1 MKKENLIGFIML
13 KDLKN
18 INECSKCGIC
28 RSVCPVFLTV
38 NDEVMSPRGKISL
51 VEAFLEEKIID
62 IKRYADIIRSC
73 IKCTRCS
80 NVCPVGV
87 KVEKIIQS
95 ARELLYSKISAEVK
109 ETFRYFLENPSE
121 FLRKKFNENSDDQQ
135 NAFPIWFSPLLFHDK
150 AYLPELSEKT
160 ALEKYDGYIKA
171 YKSASLQVSL
181 FIGCSINYS
190 NTFIADSTV
199 EVLRKLNV
207 DVFIP
212 KDQVCCSAPL
222 LLFGNTEDASEFAL
236 RNIKALMAEEPDAII
251 TLCPA
256 CGVTLR
262 QDYENIID
270 NNISYF
276 TNKVYDISEFIDIH
290 TNYKINKM
298 DFSVTYHDPCY
309 LRLGQKVFNE
319 PRQILSKSAE
329 LIEMKDADKCCGSGG
344 ALALFHPEISEQIGK
359 NKIESI
365 IQTKADIVATGCP
378 GCIMFIKEMFKR
390 KGIHKEVLH
399 TIQILEKGLN
409 SL

>member
-1 MKKENLIGFIML
+1 MKIGFIML
-13 KDLKN
+13 KNLEN

-28 RSVCPVFLTV
+28 RSVCPVFLAV
-38 NDEVMSPRGKISL
+38 NDEVVSPRGKISL
-51 VEAFLEEKIID
+51 VEAFLEERIID
-62 IKRYADIIRSC
+62 IKRYTDIIRSC
-73 IKCTRCS
+73 IRCTRCS

-87 KVEKIIQS
+87 RVEKIIQS
-95 ARELLYSKISAEVK
+95 ARELLYSEIPTEAREA
-109 ETFRYFLENPSE
+109 FRYFSANPSE
-121 FLRKKFNENSDDQQ
+121 FLRKKFNENSNDQQ
-135 NAFPIWFSPLLFHDK
+135 NAFPLWFLPLLFHDK

-160 ALEKYDGYIKA
+160 VLEKYNEYIKA
-171 YKSASLQVSL
+171 DKSSSLRVSL
-181 FIGCSINYS
+181 FVGCSINYS
-190 NTFIADSTV
+190 NTFVADSTI
-199 EVLRKLNV
+199 EVLKKLNV

-222 LLFGNTEDASEFAL
+222 LLYGDIEDAREFAL
-236 RNIKALMAEEPDAII
+236 RNIKALMTEDPDAII

-262 QDYENIID
+262 QDYENILD
-270 NNISYF
+270 NNISHF

-290 TNYKINKM
+290 TNYKLNKM

-319 PRQILSKSAE
+319 PRQILAKSAK
-329 LIEMKDADKCCGSGG
+329 LIEMKDADKCCGLGG
-344 ALALFHPEISEQIGK
+344 ALALFYPEISEQIGK
-359 NKIESI
+359 IKVESI

-378 GCIMFIKEMFKR
+378 GCIMFIKEMIKR
-390 KGIHKEVLH
+390 KGMKKEVLH